1 MSEFKPKISN
11 VEQINGEL
19 SFLLSGDDDYGF
31 DKSLVNAL
39 RRILLTDIPSVAFN
53 TTESSENRD
62 IVMVENNSSLH
73 NEMLSH

>member
-39 RRILLTDIPSVAFN
+39 RRILLTDIPSIAFN
-53 TTESSENRD
+53 FWPSHLQKIENLKLLY
-62 IVMVENNSSLH
+62 V
-73 NEMLSH
+73 